1 MCKYCEK
8 KVNNKQI
15 IDIDDDKENSIEL
28 RQVMMEELT
37 YTLYVELDGED
48 IDGYKPFDY
57 FRINYCPMCRKKFER
72 S

>member
-1 MCKYCEK
+1 MNEEEK
-8 KVNNKQI
+8 QALQELKVLVGLAEYNKLSY
-15 IDIDDDKENSIEL
+15 KENSLEL

-57 FRINYCPMCRKKFER
+57 FRINYCPICR
-72 S
+72 